1 MNLFSIFQIFN
12 RIFDCFDETSEKI
25 TIQYIVCAAIST
37 FAPHMVSDRPPTVHS
52 LKTLHNDFKF
62 FLEWQSYVYFT
73 KEIEI
78 IHTVFPR
85 IVSALE

>member
-12 RIFDCFDETSEKI
+12 RIFDCFVETSEKI

-52 LKTLHNDFKF
+52 LKTLHNDFNLFWRSSHMFISQDVNGAVHKRHLNF
-62 FLEWQSYVYFT
+62 CGRF
-73 KEIEI
+73 
-78 IHTVFPR
+78 
-85 IVSALE
+85 